1 MKNKLQSNMYKVGL
15 TGGIGSGKSKV
26 AELLHDRGIAV
37 YDSDSRAK
45 ALMNGDDALREAL
58 IAEFG
63 AECYTDAGLN
73 RAWLAERVFNNEA
86 ELARLNA
93 IVHPA
98 VMRDFAE
105 WATAQEGEYVVMESA
120 ILLEAG
126 LESHVDVVV
135 AVMAPKELRLER
147 AMKRD
152 GATQEQIEERMLN
165 QMSDDERTERAKYAV
180 VNIDFEELEEDV
192 EQLHRRL
199 CYDSKSHDNRYME

>member
-1 MKNKLQSNMYKVGL
+1 MYKVGL

-26 AELLHDRGIAV
+26 AEFLRYREVAI

-45 ALMNGDDALREAL
+45 ELMMSNEALREAL

-63 AECYTDAGLN
+63 QECYTADGIN
-73 RAWLAERVFNNEA
+73 RAWLAQRVFNNEA
-86 ELARLNA
+86 ELAKLNA

-98 VMRDFAE
+98 VMRDFAA
-105 WATAQEGEYVVMESA
+105 WAEAQEGNYVVLESA

-126 LESHVDVVV
+126 LENHVDVVV

-147 AMKRD
+147 AMLRD
-152 GATQEQIEERMLN
+152 GAKREQIEERMRN
-165 QMSDDERTERAKYAV
+165 QMSDEERTDRAKYAI
-180 VNIDFEELEEDV
+180 VNIDLEELEEDV

-199 CYDSKSHDNRYME
+199 CYDSKPHDNCDIE

>member
-1 MKNKLQSNMYKVGL
+1 MYKVGL

-26 AELLHDRGIAV
+26 AEFLRDREVAI

-45 ALMNGDDALREAL
+45 ELMMSNEALREAL
-58 IAEFG
+58 IEAFG
-63 AECYTDAGLN
+63 SECYTADGIN
-73 RAWLAERVFNNEA
+73 RAWLAQRVFNNEA

-98 VMRDFAE
+98 VMRDFAA
-105 WATAQEGEYVVMESA
+105 WAEAQEGNYVVLESA

-147 AMKRD
+147 AMLRD
-152 GATQEQIEERMLN
+152 GAKREQIEERMRN
-165 QMSDDERTERAKYAV
+165 QMSDEERTDRAKYAI
-180 VNIDFEELEEDV
+180 VNIDLEELEEDV

-199 CYDSKSHDNRYME
+199 CYDSKPHNNCDIE

>member
-1 MKNKLQSNMYKVGL
+1 MYKVGL

-26 AELLHDRGIAV
+26 AEFLRDREVAI

-45 ALMNGDDALREAL
+45 ELMMSNEALREAL

-63 AECYTDAGLN
+63 HECYTADGIN
-73 RAWLAERVFNNEA
+73 RAWLAQRVFNNEA

-105 WATAQEGEYVVMESA
+105 WAEAQEGNYVVLESA

-147 AMKRD
+147 AMLRD
-152 GATQEQIEERMLN
+152 GASREQIEERMRN
-165 QMSDDERTERAKYAV
+165 QMSDEERTDRAKYAI
-180 VNIDFEELEEDV
+180 VNIDLEELEEDV

-199 CYDSKSHDNRYME
+199 CYDSKPHNNCDIE

>member
-1 MKNKLQSNMYKVGL
+1 MYKVGL

-26 AELLHDRGIAV
+26 AEFLRDREVAI

-45 ALMNGDDALREAL
+45 ELMMSNEALREAL

-63 AECYTDAGLN
+63 QECYTADGIN
-73 RAWLAERVFNNEA
+73 RAWLAQRVFNNEA

-105 WATAQEGEYVVMESA
+105 WAEVQEGNYVVLESA

-126 LESHVDVVV
+126 LENHVDVVV

-147 AMKRD
+147 AMLRD
-152 GATQEQIEERMLN
+152 GAKREQIEERMRN
-165 QMSDDERTERAKYAV
+165 QMSDEERTDRAKYAI
-180 VNIDFEELEEDV
+180 VNIDLEELEEDV

-199 CYDSKSHDNRYME
+199 CYDSKPHNNCDIE

>member
-1 MKNKLQSNMYKVGL
+1 MYKVGL

-26 AELLHDRGIAV
+26 AEFLRDREVAI

-45 ALMNGDDALREAL
+45 ELMMSNEALREAL

-63 AECYTDAGLN
+63 QECYTADGIN
-73 RAWLAERVFNNEA
+73 RAWLAQRVFNNEA

-98 VMRDFAE
+98 VMRDFAV
-105 WATAQEGEYVVMESA
+105 WAEAQEGNYVVLESA

-147 AMKRD
+147 AMLRD
-152 GATQEQIEERMLN
+152 GAKREQIEERMRN
-165 QMSDDERTERAKYAV
+165 QMSDEERTDRAKYAI
-180 VNIDFEELEEDV
+180 VNIDLEELEEDV

-199 CYDSKSHDNRYME
+199 CYDSKPHNNCDIE

>member
-1 MKNKLQSNMYKVGL
+1 MYKVGL

-26 AELLHDRGIAV
+26 AEFLRDREVAI

-45 ALMNGDDALREAL
+45 ELMMSNEALREAL

-63 AECYTDAGLN
+63 QECYTADGIN
-73 RAWLAERVFNNEA
+73 RAWLAQRVFNNEA
-86 ELARLNA
+86 ELAKLNA

-105 WATAQEGEYVVMESA
+105 WAEAQEGNYVVLESA

-135 AVMAPKELRLER
+135 AVMAPKELRLQR
-147 AMKRD
+147 AMQRD
-152 GATQEQIEERMLN
+152 GASEAQIEERMRN
-165 QMSDDERTERAKYAV
+165 QMSDDERTERAKYAI
-180 VNIDFEELEEDV
+180 VNIDLEELEEDV

-199 CYDSKSHDNRYME
+199 CYDSKPRENRYQE

>member
-1 MKNKLQSNMYKVGL
+1 MFKVGL
-15 TGGIGSGKSKV
+15 TGVIGSGKIKV
-26 AELLHDRGIAV
+26 AEFLCDRGVAI

-45 ALMNGDDALREAL
+45 ELMAGNEALRDAL

-63 AECYTDAGLN
+63 QECYTAEGLN
-73 RAWLAERVFNNEA
+73 RAWLAQRVFNNEA
-86 ELARLNA
+86 ELAKLNA

-98 VMRDFAE
+98 VMRDFTE
-105 WATAQEGEYVVMESA
+105 WAEAQEGNYVVLESA

-147 AMKRD
+147 AMLRD
-152 GATQEQIEERMLN
+152 GAKREQIEERMRN
-165 QMSDDERTERAKYAV
+165 QMSDEERTDRAKYAI
-180 VNIDFEELEEDV
+180 VNIDLEELEEDV

-199 CYDSKSHDNRYME
+199 CYDSKPHDNRDIE

>member
-1 MKNKLQSNMYKVGL
+1 MYKVGL

-26 AELLHDRGIAV
+26 AEFLRDREVAI

-45 ALMNGDDALREAL
+45 ELMMSNEALRQAL

-63 AECYTDAGLN
+63 QECYTADGIN
-73 RAWLAERVFNNEA
+73 RAWLAQRVFNNEA

-105 WATAQEGEYVVMESA
+105 WAEAQEGNYVVLESA

-147 AMKRD
+147 AMLRD
-152 GATQEQIEERMLN
+152 GAKREQIEERMRN
-165 QMSDDERTERAKYAV
+165 QMSDEERTDRAKYAI
-180 VNIDFEELEEDV
+180 VNIDLEELEEDV

-199 CYDSKSHDNRYME
+199 CYDSKPHNNCDIE

>member
-1 MKNKLQSNMYKVGL
+1 MYKVGL

-26 AELLHDRGIAV
+26 AEFLRDREVAI

-45 ALMNGDDALREAL
+45 ELMMSNEALREAL

-63 AECYTDAGLN
+63 QECYTTDGIN
-73 RAWLAERVFNNEA
+73 RAWLAQRVFNNEA

-105 WATAQEGEYVVMESA
+105 WAEAQEGNYVVLESA

-147 AMKRD
+147 AMLRD
-152 GATQEQIEERMLN
+152 GAKREQIEERMRN
-165 QMSDDERTERAKYAV
+165 QMSDEERTDRAKYAI
-180 VNIDFEELEEDV
+180 VNIDLEELEEDV

-199 CYDSKSHDNRYME
+199 CYDSKPNNNCDIE

>member
-1 MKNKLQSNMYKVGL
+1 MYKVGL

-26 AELLHDRGIAV
+26 AEFLRDREVAI

-45 ALMNGDDALREAL
+45 ELMMSNEALRQAL

-63 AECYTDAGLN
+63 QECYTADGIN
-73 RAWLAERVFNNEA
+73 RAWLAQRVFNNEA

-98 VMRDFAE
+98 VMRDFAA
-105 WATAQEGEYVVMESA
+105 WAEVQEGNYVVLESA

-147 AMKRD
+147 AMLRD
-152 GATQEQIEERMLN
+152 GAKREQIEERMRN
-165 QMSDDERTERAKYAV
+165 QMSDEERTDRAKYAI
-180 VNIDFEELEEDV
+180 VNIDLEELEEDV

-199 CYDSKSHDNRYME
+199 CYDSKPHNNCDIE

>member
-1 MKNKLQSNMYKVGL
+1 MYKVGL

-26 AELLHDRGIAV
+26 AEFLRDREVAI

-45 ALMNGDDALREAL
+45 ELMMSNEALREAL

-63 AECYTDAGLN
+63 QECYTADGIN
-73 RAWLAERVFNNEA
+73 RAWLAQRVFNNEA
-86 ELARLNA
+86 ELTKLNA

-98 VMRDFAE
+98 VMQDFAE
-105 WATAQEGEYVVMESA
+105 WSLAQQGSYVVLESA

-147 AMKRD
+147 AMQRD
-152 GATQEQIEERMLN
+152 GASREQIEERMRN
-165 QMSDDERTERAKYAV
+165 QMSDEERTDRAKYAV
-180 VNIDFEELEEDV
+180 VNIDLEELEEDV

-199 CYDSKSHDNRYME
+199 CYDSKPHDNRYTE

>member
-1 MKNKLQSNMYKVGL
+1 MYKVGL

-26 AELLHDRGIAV
+26 AELLHDRGVAV

-45 ALMNGDDALREAL
+45 ELMNGDEALRQAL

-63 AECYTDAGLN
+63 AECYTAEGLN
-73 RAWLAERVFNNEA
+73 RPWLAQRVFNNEA
-86 ELARLNA
+86 ELQRLNA

-98 VMRDFAE
+98 VMHDFEE
-105 WATAQEGEYVVMESA
+105 WASVQECDYVVLESA

-126 LESHVDVVV
+126 LEKHVDVVV

-147 AMKRD
+147 AMLRD
-152 GATQEQIEERMLN
+152 GASREQIEERMRN
-165 QMSDDERTERAKYAV
+165 QMSDDERTDMAKYAI
-180 VNIDFEELEEDV
+180 VNIDLEELEEDV

-199 CYDSKSHDNRYME
+199 CYDSKPRDIRYTE